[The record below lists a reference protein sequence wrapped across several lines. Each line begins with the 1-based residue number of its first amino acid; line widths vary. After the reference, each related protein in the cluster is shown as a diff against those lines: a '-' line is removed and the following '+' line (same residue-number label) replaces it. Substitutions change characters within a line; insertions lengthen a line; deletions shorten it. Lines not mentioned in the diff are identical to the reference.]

1 MANLIA
7 FLSLLLAII
16 LQMTVVTRVNML
28 HGAAD
33 LVLLVLLAWI
43 IHEQTDTH
51 WRWGILA
58 GLLVGLATALPFW
71 IPLIEYIAI
80 VGFVSIIQ
88 ARIWQAPL
96 LILFTAAFTGTFLI
110 NGLDFLFLWLSG
122 TPLVFEEVFNLVLLP
137 SLVLNVLFAL
147 PVFGLIGEIAKQFFP
162 AEVAA

>member
-7 FLSLLLAII
+7 SLSLFLAII
-16 LQMTVVTRVNML
+16 LQMTVVTRVNL
-28 HGAAD
+28 LYGAAD

-43 IHEQTDTH
+43 IHEKTETH

-58 GLLVGLATALPFW
+58 GLLVGMATALPFW

-80 VGFVSIIQ
+80 VGFVTIIQ

-110 NGLDFLFLWLSG
+110 NSLDFFFLWLTG

-147 PVFGLIGEIAKQFFP
+147 PVFGLIGEIAKQVFP

>member
-58 GLLVGLATALPFW
+58 GILVGLATALPFW

-80 VGFVSIIQ
+80 VGFVSMIQ
-88 ARIWQAPL
+88 ARLWQAPL

-110 NGLDFLFLWLSG
+110 NGLDFLYLWITG

-137 SLVLNVLFAL
+137 SLILNVVFAL
-147 PVFGLIGEIAKQFFP
+147 PVFGLMGEIAKQVFP
-162 AEVAA
+162 VEVAA